1 MNTDISLSS
10 FDATERISTRALRPE
25 TYRHLL
31 EHVSTEKVAIA
42 RGAGLSYS
50 AASFGSGVAS
60 IDLTRFDRILSYDKA
75 TGSVDVEPGVR
86 VGRLMEFLAQ
96 RGRYLPALPGYP
108 AITVGGCIGFD
119 IHGKSQFHSGNF
131 GRWLQEF
138 ELHHKDH
145 GHLTCSQNREAELF
159 QLTQGGA
166 GLTGIIT
173 KATLRTLPLPGTAVE
188 VQALPVKDLREA
200 ADVLRAQAEDADCLY
215 SWNDLNLRGTRF
227 GRGLVFSERFV
238 DAQPQQQAAH
248 PTHDIRARL
257 PFRVWNGAAT
267 TAALAAFYRLQL
279 RSQPRLLSLQAAA
292 FPIYGKEYY
301 YAAFGRGG
309 FREYQLIVP
318 FEGWSGF
325 ITSLEQQI
333 ERARIPVTLGSLKL
347 FRGES
352 QNLRFCMD
360 GICLALDVP
369 ASRRASALFE
379 QLDKLAIQFG
389 AVVNLSKDSRLT
401 AELCQQ
407 VFPEYDSFRTALARF
422 DAKRRYQSRLRTQ
435 VGV

>member
-1 MNTDISLSS
+1 
-10 FDATERISTRALRPE
+10 
-25 TYRHLL
+25 
-31 EHVSTEKVAIA
+31 
-42 RGAGLSYS
+42 
-50 AASFGSGVAS
+50 
-60 IDLTRFDRILSYDKA
+60 
-75 TGSVDVEPGVR
+75 
-86 VGRLMEFLAQ
+86 
-96 RGRYLPALPGYP
+96 
-108 AITVGGCIGFD
+108 
-119 IHGKSQFHSGNF
+119 
-131 GRWLQEF
+131 
-138 ELHHKDH
+138 
-145 GHLTCSQNREAELF
+145 
-159 QLTQGGA
+159 LTQGGA

-200 ADVLRAQAEDADCLY
+200 ADVLRAQAKDADCLY

-238 DAQPQQQAAH
+238 DAQPQQQAVHA
-248 PTHDIRARL
+248 TLDLGTRL
-257 PFRVWNGAAT
+257 PFRVWNRAAT
-267 TAALAAFYRLQL
+267 TAALAAFYRLHL

-333 ERARIPVTLGSLKL
+333 ERARVPVTLGSLKL
-347 FRGES
+347 FHGES

-407 VFPEYDSFRTALARF
+407 VFPEYDSFRMALARF